1 MKKTIAVVMALVMA
15 LMLVACGA
23 SQEMKDAAGTYK
35 CQQSKLVGVN
45 DWETDEEFTLEL
57 KEDGTGTRTTD
68 GTSYELTW
76 KLEGE
81 TFTMTETFLGL
92 TNDYTGT
99 LKDGKIDIFN
109 GDPENDLTY
118 EYVLAKA

>member
-1 MKKTIAVVMALVMA
+1 MKKTLAVVVALVMA

-23 SQEMKDAAGTYK
+23 SQATKDAAGTYK
-35 CQQSKLVGVN
+35 CQQSKFVGDTEWV
-45 DWETDEEFTLEL
+45 TDEEFTLEL

-76 KLEGE
+76 KLDGE

-99 LKDGKIDIFN
+99 LKDGKLDIFN
-109 GDPENDLTY
+109 GDPTNDITY
-118 EYVLAKA
+118 EYVLVKG

>member
-1 MKKTIAVVMALVMA
+1 MKKTIAVVLALVMA

-35 CQQSKLVGVN
+35 CLQSKFVGDT
-45 DWETDEEFTLEL
+45 DWITDEEFTVEL
-57 KEDGTGTRTTD
+57 KEDGSGSRTTD
-68 GTSYELTW
+68 GNSYDLTW

-99 LKDGKIDIFN
+99 LKDGKLDIFN
-109 GDPENDLTY
+109 GDPTDDLTY
-118 EYVLAKA
+118 EYILAKV